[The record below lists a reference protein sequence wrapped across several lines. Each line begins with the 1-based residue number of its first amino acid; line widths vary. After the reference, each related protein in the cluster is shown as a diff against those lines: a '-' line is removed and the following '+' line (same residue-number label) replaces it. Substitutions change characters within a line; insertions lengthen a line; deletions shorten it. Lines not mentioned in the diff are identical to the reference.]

1 VNLKAWHLATLF
13 LFGQAGKMNPTVK
26 QILSIIDKDIAPEAL
41 AESWDTWGLCA
52 GNPNWPVKKIL
63 VGLDPGMLLM
73 EAARAWCADL
83 VLTHHPL
90 VLNPEK
96 NIDFSRMPGSVIAMA
111 AKEEIAVVCAHTSLD
126 KVGNGLND
134 FFANRLNILCK
145 KALVPEGG
153 GMDHTSSMTGLGR
166 IGTVRSPVPLA
177 QMAAQIKELLGLERV
192 RVVGKPDLMIHQV
205 AVCTGS
211 GGSVLQAFLESGAD
225 LYVTGDM
232 KYHDARLVE
241 SHGRAMIDVGHFASE
256 IIAVDLLAGRLT
268 QAVSRT
274 GYHLEI
280 KQFTQET
287 DPFTLV

>member
-1 VNLKAWHLATLF
+1 
-13 LFGQAGKMNPTVK
+13 MNPTVK
-26 QILSIIDKDIAPEAL
+26 QILNIIDKDIAPEDL
-41 AESWDTWGLCA
+41 AESWDNCGLCA

-63 VGLDPGMLLM
+63 VGLDPGMQLM
-73 EAARAWCADL
+73 QAARAWQADL

-90 VLNPEK
+90 VVAPEK
-96 NIDFSRMPGSVIAMA
+96 SFDFSRMPGSVISMSATD
-111 AKEEIAVVCAHTSLD
+111 KIAVVCAHTSLD
-126 KVGNGLND
+126 KVVNGLND
-134 FFANRLNILCK
+134 YFANRLNILCK
-145 KALVPEGG
+145 GALVPESGKN
-153 GMDHTSSMTGLGR
+153 DHTSSMTGIGR
-166 IGTVRSPVPLA
+166 IGTVPSPVPLA
-177 QMAAQIKELLGLERV
+177 QMAAQIKEQLGLDRV
-192 RVVGKPDLMIHQV
+192 RVVGKLDLMIHQV

-211 GGSVLQAFLESGAD
+211 GGSMIPAFLESGAD

-241 SHGRAMIDVGHFASE
+241 SHGRALIDVGHFASE

-268 QAVSRT
+268 QAASRA